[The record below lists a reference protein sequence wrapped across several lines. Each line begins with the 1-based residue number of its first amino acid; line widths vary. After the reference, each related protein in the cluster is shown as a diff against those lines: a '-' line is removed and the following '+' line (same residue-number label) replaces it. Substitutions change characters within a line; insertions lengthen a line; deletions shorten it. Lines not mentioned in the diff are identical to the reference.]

1 MTLASTENIVPSLSL
16 SLLYGHTLE
25 ENDLNRDLEQV
36 CYDYKTLE
44 WIK

>member
-1 MTLASTENIVPSLSL
+1 MTLASTEKIVPSLSL
-16 SLLYGHTLE
+16 LYGYTLE
-25 ENDLNRDLEQV
+25 GDDLNRDLEQV